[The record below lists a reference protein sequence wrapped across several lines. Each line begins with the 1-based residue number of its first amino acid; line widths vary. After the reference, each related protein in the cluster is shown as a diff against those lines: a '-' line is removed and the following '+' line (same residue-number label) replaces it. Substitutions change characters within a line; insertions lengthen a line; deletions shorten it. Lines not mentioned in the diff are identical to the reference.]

1 MNETIIETIIYNIN
15 TLSSF
20 SMLSGQVW

>member
-15 TLSSF
+15 TSSSF
-20 SMLSGQVW
+20 SMLSGQVR